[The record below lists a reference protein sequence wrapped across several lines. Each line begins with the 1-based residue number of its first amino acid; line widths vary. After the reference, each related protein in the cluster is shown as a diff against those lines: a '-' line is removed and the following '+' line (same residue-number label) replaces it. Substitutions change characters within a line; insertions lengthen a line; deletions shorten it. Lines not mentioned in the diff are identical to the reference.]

1 MKINISM
8 PARLSFLGAALLLLF
23 VQQTTSSYSHKMA
36 DTIWQQ
42 LGLSQAQGTE
52 KIRYSFATGYSNM
65 YGIRNAKNIAAGN
78 RAAVARNLFQYTKT
92 YVSGAEFRNYYTK
105 ERASYKPVAP
115 EAAKT
120 KEEIRREMIAEM
132 EKSIRDAEKAM
143 AGMTADIK
151 KAIQPSVDDARK
163 QLEEYRKPDSKMV
176 EIRYQGE
183 QMKHRSETERYER
196 DLKKWEA
203 DYPAGINDLV
213 RSRLEKYLSIA
224 QTVDFDAELVEKY
237 GKKRFVNPAYES
249 KSSDWKMIYRAG
261 REVYE
266 AVRPLVEEWLKQL

>member
-115 EAAKT
+115 EAAKS

>member
-1 MKINISM
+1 MAFM
-8 PARLSFLGAALLLLF
+8 GAAALLITI
-23 VQQTTSSYSHKMA
+23 QQTASSYSHKMA

-42 LGLSQAQGTE
+42 LGLTQVQGTE

-65 YGIRNAKNIAAGN
+65 YGIRNAKNIAVGN

-92 YVSGAEFRNYYTK
+92 YVSGTDFKNYYQK

-120 KEEIRREMIAEM
+120 KEVIRGEMIAEM

-163 QLEEYRKPDSKMV
+163 QLEEYKKPDSKMV
-176 EIRYQGE
+176 EIRFQGE
-183 QMKHRSETERYER
+183 QMRFKNETDRYER
-196 DLKKWEA
+196 DLKKWETE
-203 DYPAGINDLV
+203 YPADMNQLI
-213 RSRLEKYLSIA
+213 RARLEKYLSIA
-224 QTVDFDAELVEKY
+224 NTVDFNAELTEKN
-237 GKKRFVNPAYES
+237 GKKRFVNPTYEY

-261 REVYE
+261 KDVYE
-266 AVRPLVEEWLKQL
+266 AVKPLVEDWLKQL